1 MLMPRLSHEQF
12 LQINFVLLKTVL
24 FLSLYAFS
32 RYEGKEAAPKA
43 HILLLLY
50 KFLQKQTGYIRQI
63 SGYLELDKN
72 CYRHTLE
79 YNGNSYFLAG
89 NGFMIYLYINMDKIA
104 YFKNI
109 QLMAH

>member
-1 MLMPRLSHEQF
+1 MLMPGLSHEQF
-12 LQINFVLLKTVL
+12 LQINFALLKTVL
-24 FLSLYAFS
+24 FYLCMPVQDMKANKLH
-32 RYEGKEAAPKA
+32 KKA
-43 HILLLLY
+43 HILFLSY

-79 YNGNSYFLAG
+79 DNENSYFLPG
-89 NGFMIYLYINMDKIA
+89 NGFMSYLYINMDKIA

-109 QLMAH
+109 QLIAH